1 MTNPQTFTIATDAAI
16 LSLVNAHD
24 VETWF
29 ISAVGKDGEELPTY
43 SSNAYDPRYG
53 FRAAINSARRGASGC
68 IAAFRVV
75 VRYRDGAVSSP
86 LFARSSPNDGTVFD
100 NRAW

>member
-53 FRAAINSARRGASGC
+53 FRAAINSAKRGAEGR
-68 IAAFRVV
+68 IAAVRVV
-75 VRYRDGAVSSP
+75 VRYTDGTISAP
-86 LFARSSPNDGTVFD
+86 LFARSSVNDGTCFD
-100 NRAW
+100 DRAW